1 MLAVVK
7 ALTTDLSSTRAADD
21 IFDLGAAIGANR
33 PALISQGFDPCGLD
47 GFTGNGPIVVVPGA
61 LVVTGAFPLVFPL
74 FAARAAV
81 VVAPGGWLVRFG
93 DLIKNAGVARQLNSG
108 FPENTVECL
117 LENPRRS
124 GKVWLIS
131 QAVQTV
137 LRRRQQPELVRHSVS
152 LASCARISY
161 PYSIVLILC

>member
-33 PALISQGFDPCGLD
+33 PALISQGFDPCGFD

-93 DLIKNAGVARQLNSG
+93 DLIKNAGVARQLNAG
-108 FPENTVECL
+108 FPETL
-117 LENPRRS
+117 LNVFWKPPAEAGRF
-124 GKVWLIS
+124 G
-131 QAVQTV
+131 
-137 LRRRQQPELVRHSVS
+137 
-152 LASCARISY
+152 
-161 PYSIVLILC
+161 

>member
-1 MLAVVK
+1 MTLQ
-7 ALTTDLSSTRAADD
+7 L
-21 IFDLGAAIGANR
+21 
-33 PALISQGFDPCGLD
+33 ALISQGFEPCGFD
-47 GFTGNGPIVVVPGA
+47 GFTRNGPIVGDVGFDFLVVPGA

-137 LRRRQQPELVRHSVS
+137 LRRRQQPELVRRSVS